1 MNLRNIRYGRFNSS
15 LARTILM
22 PFFRPGKPYRLW
34 FGPLRGRQM
43 YYDRSINFHA
53 ILGLWDTETFE
64 LLNRIFVDGGLLSKN
79 STVADVGAN
88 IGYYTMWL
96 STVMAGSGHV
106 YAFEPSLDVLKFLS
120 SNLKINNIG
129 NADVVRMACGDHVG
143 NADFFIAKHHHAS
156 SLHADWAGGGQGDAR
171 KITVPMTTLDVFFSP
186 DTGRLPPNFIKID
199 IEGGGTYALPGCR
212 RILQD
217 ARPFILIESHT
228 PDEDRAI
235 STVLNEHRYKAYRLN
250 DRRWVQKPGAVHP
263 DLAGV
268 WGTLLLTPEEYY
280 ERVAAAIEGRGSGN
294 SSLNRHA

>member
-1 MNLRNIRYGRFNSS
+1 
-15 LARTILM
+15 
-22 PFFRPGKPYRLW
+22 
-34 FGPLRGRQM
+34 M

-120 SNLKINNIG
+120 NNLKINNIG

-171 KITVPMTTLDVFFSP
+171 KITERIGPY
-186 DTGRLPPNFIKID
+186 GRKSSQKMQVVAETHTISL
-199 IEGGGTYALPGCR
+199 
-212 RILQD
+212 
-217 ARPFILIESHT
+217 ARH
-228 PDEDRAI
+228 
-235 STVLNEHRYKAYRLN
+235 
-250 DRRWVQKPGAVHP
+250 
-263 DLAGV
+263 
-268 WGTLLLTPEEYY
+268 
-280 ERVAAAIEGRGSGN
+280 AAIRCCESDAGGEQARHDTDI
-294 SSLNRHA
+294 SSTNRERNHFAWDDQT